1 MDSEKRI
8 DITIRI
14 LSAVITLA
22 TVVVGVWQFN
32 KGQSEMKEREIEQR
46 KFELE
51 KMNNQASIETLTRFK
66 EMQNKL
72 YTETTSVISYLTI
85 HKDYH
90 STKYKEK
97 IDRFWQLYWV
107 ELSFVE
113 TKEVEGSMVK
123 FGRILE
129 ELQEN
134 NFADMP
140 VRQSELRIAG
150 YEVAQSIKA
159 SAKSWS
165 LPEMLQNN

>member
-1 MDSEKRI
+1 MDSEKKI
-8 DITIRI
+8 DASIRI

-22 TVVVGVWQFN
+22 TVIVGVWQFN
-32 KGQSEMKEREIEQR
+32 RGQREMKEREIEQR
-46 KFELE
+46 KFEIE
-51 KMNNQASIETLTRFK
+51 KMNNQASIETLTKFK

-85 HKDYH
+85 QRDHQ
-90 STKYKEK
+90 SSKYKEK

-113 TKEVEGSMVK
+113 TKEVEGAMVK
-123 FGRILE
+123 FGRLLQ

-134 NFADMP
+134 NFADMSAK
-140 VRQSELRIAG
+140 QSQLRIAG
-150 YEVAQSIKA
+150 YEVAQAIKS

-165 LPEMLQNN
+165 LPEQLQAN